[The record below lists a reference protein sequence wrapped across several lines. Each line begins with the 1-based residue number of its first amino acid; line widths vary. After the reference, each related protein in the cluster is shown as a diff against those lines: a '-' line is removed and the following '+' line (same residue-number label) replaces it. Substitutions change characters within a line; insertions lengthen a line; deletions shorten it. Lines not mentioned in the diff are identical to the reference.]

1 MTGDTHLGGD
11 GGYTTG
17 TLGTDTL
24 LEGNVTDDGHE
35 GVNHMTCT
43 HEHGEEEGA
52 EGSQKGNAVRVL
64 AQQALSYLDEPVHT
78 S

>member
-1 MTGDTHLGGD
+1 
-11 GGYTTG
+11 
-17 TLGTDTL
+17 
-24 LEGNVTDDGHE
+24 
-35 GVNHMTCT
+35 MTCT